1 MDKRQLFEVLKKQNS
16 ADLLSLLQ
24 AAYDELN
31 ASQRRRVFGEFAQR
45 SKPSTVEGQK
55 LLKEIRKF
63 HKESFDGVYY
73 APFNINSKNW
83 THIPEET
90 EEWFD
95 RVGALLEASA
105 KLTEQGEH
113 SKAVE
118 CFNLLFELIEAMESG
133 DEIVFAD
140 EYGSWMI
147 SGDEKKCVKA
157 YISSLAATTS
167 PEEFVAATTP
177 LIKRDSHQ
185 SFYTKAYTAALS
197 VANKEQR
204 AHLQEEIKRQNIR
217 VPDKTKK

>member
-16 ADLLSLLQ
+16 ANLLKLLQ
-24 AAYDELN
+24 AAYDEMN
-31 ASQRRRVFGEFAQR
+31 TSQRRRVFGEFARQ

-55 LLKEIRKF
+55 LLKEIKKF
-63 HKESFDGVYY
+63 HQQSFDGVYY

-105 KLTEQGEH
+105 KLTEQDEH
-113 SKAVE
+113 AKAVE
-118 CFNLLFELIEAMESG
+118 CFTILYELIEAMESG
-133 DEIVFAD
+133 EDIVFAD

-147 SGDEKKCVKA
+147 SGDEKKCLKA
-157 YISSLAATTS
+157 YITSLAAVS
-167 PEEFVAATTP
+167 SAEAFAAIAAP
-177 LIKRDSHQ
+177 LIKRDSHH
-185 SFYTKAYTAALS
+185 SFSAQAYAVARH
-197 VANKEQR
+197 VANKEQCAR
-204 AHLQEEIKRQNIR
+204 LQEEIKRQNIR